1 MMSAEL
7 TQAELLRYSRHLMI
21 PEVGLEGQCKLKGAS
36 VLIVG
41 TGGLGSPIALYLAA
55 AGVGRI
61 GLVDYDR
68 VDTSNLQR
76 QVIHSQVAVGE
87 LKVES
92 AKRRMLDLNPEIRV
106 DTYNA
111 VLNSENARQIS
122 KDYQILVDGTDN
134 FPTRYLLNDL
144 AVFTGKPFIYGSVF
158 RFEGQAS
165 VFDAKKGPCYR
176 CLFAEPPDPTL
187 IPSCAEGGVFGV
199 MPGIIGTIQATET
212 IKYILGVGEPLIGK
226 LLLVDALE
234 TVFQKVSLQKDPDC
248 MVCGEKPVI
257 RDLIDYEEFCASPA
271 VTQAAAGLGA
281 NQLIKATE
289 LADLIKQQF
298 PLRLVDVRSPVEL
311 LVSKFPGAEVVPIER
326 LPEQLKIWGKQEEI
340 VFICRTGLRSARAV
354 KMAARAGF
362 TNSRCLQGGINAW
375 AAEVDPSIMQY

>member
-1 MMSAEL
+1 MMSTEL

-21 PEVGLEGQCKLKGAS
+21 PEVGLEGQRKLKGAS

-76 QVIHSQVAVGE
+76 QVIHSQAAVGE

-165 VFDAKKGPCYR
+165 VFDAKQGPCYR

-187 IPSCAEGGVFGV
+187 VPSCAEGGVFGV

-212 IKYILGVGEPLIGK
+212 IKYILGIGEPLIGK

-234 TVFQKVSLQKDPDC
+234 SVFQKVSLQKDPDC

-257 RDLIDYEEFCASPA
+257 RDLIDYEEFCAAPA
-271 VTQAAAGLGA
+271 VTQAEAGLEA
-281 NQLIKATE
+281 NQLIKAAE
-289 LADLIKQQF
+289 LADLIRQQS

-340 VFICRTGLRSARAV
+340 VFICRTGLRSARAE
-354 KMAARAGF
+354 KMAVQAGF